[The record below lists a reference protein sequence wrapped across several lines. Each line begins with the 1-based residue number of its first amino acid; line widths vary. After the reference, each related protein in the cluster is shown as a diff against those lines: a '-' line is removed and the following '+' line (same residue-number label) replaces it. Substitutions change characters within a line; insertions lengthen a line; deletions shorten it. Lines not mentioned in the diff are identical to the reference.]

1 MKTKKMSE
9 DKAWRMLQVLLLAHT
24 ICSHSHAPNQFF
36 NNRDDADVTNGMS
49 VPVFMD
55 WLEELDPIVSIDDTC
70 VRTRLCSQLRLQYAA
85 STSVQLK
92 SSEAMSCVATLVCC
106 CVG

>member
-1 MKTKKMSE
+1 MRWAHGEGKLKTKKMSE
-9 DKAWRMLQVLLLAHT
+9 DKAWRMLQVLLLAHN

-55 WLEELDPIVSIDDTC
+55 WLEELDPIISIDDTY
-70 VRTRLCSQLRLQYAA
+70 VRALVFAA
-85 STSVQLK
+85 
-92 SSEAMSCVATLVCC
+92 AFAIYCIN
-106 CVG
+106 